1 MSNEPE
7 SAISHVSLG
16 TDDLK
21 RATRFDDAVLAT
33 LGIRRVMEHPGGVAY
48 GRAFP
53 EFWLQRPLDGQ
64 RASVGNGTHVAFLAT
79 SIEQVQAF
87 HAAAMAAGG
96 TDAGAPG
103 PRPEYTAAYH
113 GAFVRDPDGHKI
125 EATYFDLNAAGPSDG
140 SG

>member
-1 MSNEPE
+1 MSDEPL

-16 TDDLK
+16 TDDLE
-21 RATRFDDAVLAT
+21 RATRFYDAALAP

-53 EFWLQRPLDGQ
+53 EFWLQRPLDGAP
-64 RASVGNGTHVAFLAT
+64 ASVGNGTHVAFLAT
-79 SIEQVQAF
+79 SIEQVHAF
-87 HAAAMAAGG
+87 HAAALAAGG

-103 PRPEYTAAYH
+103 PRPEYTSAYH

-125 EATYFDLNAAGPSDG
+125 EATFFDMSMAEPGHG
-140 SG
+140 GG